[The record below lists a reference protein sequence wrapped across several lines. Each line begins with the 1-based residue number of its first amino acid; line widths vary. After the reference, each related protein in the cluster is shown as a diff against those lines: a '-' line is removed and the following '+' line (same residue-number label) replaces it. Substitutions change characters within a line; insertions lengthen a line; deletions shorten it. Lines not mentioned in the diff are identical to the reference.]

1 MATAQLPEF
10 LGGAKSYDSTPL
22 TATETALFND
32 GISVLS
38 SVYNEYGTIAENLLT
53 SEMRKLVTM
62 AQITKN
68 EFKNLAFGGLYLK
81 VGFNM
86 GYIRP
91 ASFLTQNATTPI
103 ETFLQ
108 AGATTAGWGSLFGTE
123 SSPFNVSLDN
133 GATNTVSYTKGNV
146 TYGITGLLSYGSP
159 KISEIKMYI
168 QSEKYPI
175 FRLQPVRL
183 NSQLPL
189 YYMKFP
195 KPMYLGLD
203 VSFAIDANYEA
214 LGQINIQ
221 PFGLQFSK
229 SEYLQYK

>member
-1 MATAQLPEF
+1 MASLEIPEF
-10 LGGAKSYDSTPL
+10 LGGGKTYDSTAFSAQEL
-22 TATETALFND
+22 GLFND

-53 SEMRKLVTM
+53 SEMRKLITM
-62 AQITKN
+62 AQIAKN

-81 VGFNM
+81 VGFNF

-91 ASFLTQNATTPI
+91 ASFMTQNATTPV

-108 AGATTAGWGSLFGTE
+108 AGATETGWGSLFGTE
-123 SSPFNVSLDN
+123 SSPFNVSLTN
-133 GATNTVSYTKGNV
+133 GATNSVSYTKDNV
-146 TYGITGLLSYGSP
+146 TYGITGLISYGSP
-159 KISEIKMYI
+159 KISELKMYI

-189 YYMKFP
+189 YYLKFP
-195 KPMYLGLD
+195 RPVYLGLN
-203 VSFAIDANYEA
+203 VSFAIEANYEA